1 MPLPVFARS
10 RHLSGKYT
18 SNLTDQHM
26 TLLEAIKARHS
37 VRAYK
42 ELPLT
47 EDVVK
52 VLNEQIAVL
61 NREGNLHIQLI
72 LNEPKA
78 FQGTLAKY
86 GKFRNVSNYIVMAG
100 KKADDLDERVG
111 YYGEHLV
118 LLAQTLGL
126 NTCWVGLSY
135 SKVPGTYV
143 LDEGEKIAC
152 YIAIGYGETQ
162 GVGHKIKTVEQVSRS
177 AVRTLG
183 SSKNASDITPKWFQ
197 KGVEAALLAPTA
209 VNQQKFLFEYAG
221 IENNRHQVIAKRK
234 FSMIGYTQMDL
245 GIAKY
250 HFEIGAGKEDEGEN
264 HSSDGEY
271 QSSDGEYQSSGG
283 EHQLVFDWV

>member
-1 MPLPVFARS
+1 
-10 RHLSGKYT
+10 
-18 SNLTDQHM
+18 M
-26 TLLEAIKARHS
+26 TIQEAIEARHS

-42 ELPLT
+42 DLPLSEEIVKLL
-47 EDVVK
+47 EDELVK
-52 VLNEQIAVL
+52 LN
-61 NREGNLHIQLI
+61 NEGQLHIQLI
-72 LNEPKA
+72 CNEPKA
-78 FQGTLAKY
+78 FQGTMAKY
-86 GKFRNVSNYIVMAG
+86 GKFRNANNYLVMAG
-100 KKADDLDERVG
+100 KKAEDLDERIG

-143 LDEGEKIAC
+143 LEEGEKIAC

-183 SSKNASDITPKWFQ
+183 SSKNASDITPSWFK

-209 VNQQKFLFEYAG
+209 VNQQKFSFEYVG
-221 IENNRHQVIAKRK
+221 MNNNRHQVQAKK
-234 FSMIGYTQMDL
+234 GISMIGYTQMDL

-250 HFEIGAGKEDEGEN
+250 HFEIGADKAN
-264 HSSDGEY
+264 
-271 QSSDGEYQSSGG
+271 
-283 EHQLVFDWV
+283 FDWV

>member
-1 MPLPVFARS
+1 
-10 RHLSGKYT
+10 
-18 SNLTDQHM
+18 M
-26 TLLEAIKARHS
+26 TVQEAIQARHS

-42 ELPLT
+42 ELPLADEAVRVLVDKIT
-47 EDVVK
+47 E
-52 VLNEQIAVL
+52 LNQ
-61 NREGNLHIQLI
+61 EGRLHMQLI

-86 GKFRNVSNYIVMAG
+86 GKFRHVNNYIVMAG

-111 YYGEHLV
+111 YYGEQLV

-162 GVGHKIKTVEQVSRS
+162 GVGHKIKTVEQVS
-177 AVRTLG
+177 
-183 SSKNASDITPKWFQ
+183 NISDITPLWFK

-209 VNQQKFLFEYAG
+209 VNQQKFSFEYVG
-221 IENNRHQVIAKRK
+221 TSNNRHQVRAKK
-234 FSMIGYTQMDL
+234 GFSMIGYTKMDL

-250 HFEIGAGKEDEGEN
+250 HFEIGAGEVNFE
-264 HSSDGEY
+264 
-271 QSSDGEYQSSGG
+271 
-283 EHQLVFDWV
+283 WV